1 MRAMDS
7 RLILLTVAR
16 AYSAASGR
24 SLARVATLIHDQG
37 ALFKK
42 LDAGGSCTIDTY
54 DKAMRW
60 FSDNWPDD
68 LPWPEGIF
76 RPPPSEKAAA

>member
-1 MRAMDS
+1 MDT
-7 RLILLTVAR
+7 RLTLLTVAR
-16 AYSAASGR
+16 AYSAATGR

-42 LDAGGSCTIDTY
+42 LEAGGNCTIDTY

-60 FSDNWPDD
+60 FAANWPTDAA
-68 LPWPEGIF
+68 WPDGIS
-76 RPPPSEKAAA
+76 RPAAPELRQAS